1 MSFLASASATHAA
14 EAIDQVGETSISMT
28 SDLGFLDTSRLSLK
42 SGAAFVADDHGR
54 RIYGKH
60 SGDVKPI
67 ASVTKL
73 MTAMVVL
80 DAGLPM
86 DERITILAAD
96 RDTLRNSRSRLRTSQ
111 ATLTR
116 REMLTIALMSSE
128 NRAAAA
134 LGRTTFTGGTPAF
147 VRAMNRK
154 AQSLGMAESHFA
166 DASGLDG
173 RNRSTA
179 EDLVKMLQAAERYA
193 FIRQATTTAELTVNP
208 YASGASLEYRN
219 TNPLIRNADPEWDIR
234 LSKTGYL
241 NEAGRC
247 LVMQARIGGRS
258 FYIVLLDAFGKLT
271 PVGDSNR
278 LRKWLESELGG
289 ARHTASGGGRESG

>member
-1 MSFLASASATHAA
+1 MSILVAAPVIQAGDATGQIA
-14 EAIDQVGETSISMT
+14 ESPISMT
-28 SDLGFLDTSRLSLK
+28 SDLGVLDTSGLSIK
-42 SGAAFVADDHGR
+42 SAAALVTDDQGR
-54 RIYGKH
+54 RVYGKH
-60 SGDVKPI
+60 SRDIKPI

-80 DAGLPM
+80 DADPPM
-86 DERITILAAD
+86 DEPITILEVD
-96 RDTLRNSRSRLRTSQ
+96 RDTIRHSRSRLRTNM

-134 LGRTTFTGGTPAF
+134 LGRTTFRGGTPAF

-154 AQSLGMAESHFA
+154 AQSLGMVDSHFA
-166 DASGLDG
+166 DASGLNG
-173 RNRSTA
+173 ANRSTA
-179 EDLVKMLQAAERYA
+179 EDLVKMLQAAGRYP
-193 FIRQATTTAELTVNP
+193 FIRQATTTTELTVYP
-208 YASGASLEYRN
+208 YASGATLDYRN
-219 TNPLIRNADPEWDIR
+219 TNPLIRNANPDWDIG

-278 LRKWLESELGG
+278 LRKWLESELGVT
-289 ARHTASGGGRESG
+289 RHTASGSGTGRG